1 MEQSAKKDEHIK
13 ILEDEL
19 VKCVLN
25 LYKSMY
31 NIFAF

>member
-1 MEQSAKKDEHIK
+1 MDQSAMKAGQIK

-25 LYKSMY
+25 LRKSA
-31 NIFAF
+31 FAF